1 MSACDSSFPS
11 EASADLA
18 MERAWNAQIAAQTL
32 NINLGTERA
41 VARPVK
47 VSGFEVIWQEGAR
60 AQGSVGQSDLLQS
73 TRRVPLTP
81 DRLAETPPASA
92 SPFRV
97 NNAGAWST
105 TRITLP
111 RTRSSAFDTYSSVVD
126 VIFSETSSIF
136 EFNASAPPR
145 WCGRT
150 RDARSG
156 ANASVDARGSARYAK
171 SFMFGE
177 RWDSLML

>member
-1 MSACDSSFPS
+1 MRQLVPVGGK
-11 EASADLA
+11 
-18 MERAWNAQIAAQTL
+18 RR
-32 NINLGTERA
+32 LGNGE
-41 VARPVK
+41 
-47 VSGFEVIWQEGAR
+47 GLEGADR
-60 AQGSVGQSDLLQS
+60 GPNVEHKLGYRKSCRKSGESLRVRGNLTRQERERRGQSDLLQS

-81 DRLAETPPASA
+81 DRLAEIPPASA

-150 RDARSG
+150 SDARSG
-156 ANASVDARGSARYAK
+156 ANASVDARGSA
-171 SFMFGE
+171 M
-177 RWDSLML
+177 